1 MTHRALSLII
11 GLLVLA
17 SAALVAIDQG
27 STGAASPAPSPASPV
42 PSPASSAAPPA
53 SLSDRAGDRYK
64 NVQVLKDISFSELNA
79 TMHFG
84 GMLTV
89 AYATP
94 VAGGDDRQYDSE
106 VRIVYNLLFGPQN
119 RFTRAQF

>member
-1 MTHRALSLII
+1 MFLGGNI
-11 GLLVLA
+11 GYW
-17 SAALVAIDQG
+17 IYQG
-27 STGAASPAPSPASPV
+27 STPTLPFTGLSP
-42 PSPASSAAPPA
+42 SAEVYYNQT
-53 SLSDRAGDRYK
+53 LSRGDRIEGTV
-64 NVQVLKDISFSELNA
+64 NGAQFDPGQPNGLSLVNAVVGLNA